1 MQPLTITRGTFK
13 AHLYDVGGFMELP
26 LANTR
31 KLWKLMLED
40 EDTYKNEDAINTI
53 REWLPDNVKNTN
65 AAAQSALDHCKQAQ
79 KDADAACS
87 TVAAFGSMVT
97 KEQQAALRA
106 ADARHKQAQ
115 RDVKTTNARLTKA
128 KKLQTIFN
136 EMAANAKL

>member
-1 MQPLTITRGTFK
+1 MQPLTITRGTFT

-40 EDTYKNEDAINTI
+40 TYKNEDAINTV
-53 REWLPDNVKNTN
+53 REWLPGNVKNMN
-65 AAAQSALDHCKQAQ
+65 AAAQSALDHCKQAR
-79 KDADAACS
+79 KDADTAHS

-106 ADARHKQAQ
+106 ANARHKQAQ
-115 RDVKTTNARLTKA
+115 RDVKTANARLTKA